1 MNDADI
7 ARVGELLGRIPQG
20 QFEIVVRTK
29 SGDPVVLRNAPFLD
43 DGTPMPTRYWLL
55 GEHETVIVGR
65 LEASGGVN
73 QAEADIGPT
82 ALIETHERYAAERD
96 AAIDPAHTGPR
107 PFGGVGGTRIG
118 VKCLHAHF
126 GWWLAVGNDPV
137 GQWVADKL
145 DISRDDYV
153 VAENSAVI
161 NKRSRPVFTSP
172 VAAIDIGT
180 NSTNLLIVD
189 PQGNEIVREVN
200 VTRLG
205 KGVAAS
211 GRLEDSA
218 IAATV
223 QQLAIYASLLKQHNV
238 ETFRVTATEACR
250 RASNANTFLD
260 QAEATLGKRPEII
273 SGEAEGKL
281 AFSGA
286 LSKLDPHDGTTIV
299 IDIGGG
305 STEIMIGTGN
315 SLQHVSSFPVGAV
328 VLTETELH
336 RDPPRPEE
344 LTNAIGLVTDFMDDL
359 VREFPQVLNA
369 TRVVG
374 VAGTIV
380 TIAAIELG
388 IARFDPV
395 ALHDMTLTREA
406 AEDVFRTLAT
416 ESLIDR
422 KSNPGLPPERADVIV
437 GGCCALVGI
446 MRRLRIPS
454 VTVSVHNLLDGV
466 VQHILDPQ

>member
-126 GWWLAVGNDPV
+126 GWWLAVGDDPV

-145 DISRDDYV
+145 GVSRDDYV
-153 VAENSAVI
+153 VVNSV
-161 NKRSRPVFTSP
+161 RSRPVFTSP

-211 GRLEDSA
+211 GLLDDSA
-218 IAATV
+218 INSTV
-223 QQLAIYASLLKQHNV
+223 QQLAVYASLLKQHKV
-238 ETFRVTATEACR
+238 ETFRVTATEVCR

-260 QAEATLGKRPEII
+260 QAETVLGKRPEII
-273 SGEAEGKL
+273 SGAEEGQL
-281 AFSGA
+281 AFRGA
-286 LSKLDPHDGTTIV
+286 LSKLEPHKGITIV
-299 IDIGGG
+299 VDIGGG
-305 STEIMIGTGN
+305 STEVMIGQDK
-315 SLQHVSSFPVGAV
+315 SLQHASSFPVGAV

-336 RDPPRPEE
+336 RDPPKPEE

-359 VREFPQVLNA
+359 VREQPQVLEA

-380 TIAAIELG
+380 TIAAVELG

-395 ALHDMTLTREA
+395 ALHGMTLTREA

-416 ESLIDR
+416 ESLNDR
-422 KSNPGLPPERADVIV
+422 KSNPGLPAERADVIV

-446 MRRLRIPS
+446 MRRLRLPS
-454 VTVSVHNLLDGV
+454 ITVSVHNLLDGV

>member
-145 DISRDDYV
+145 DVSRDDYV
-153 VAENSAVI
+153 VTENSAVI

-223 QQLAIYASLLKQHNV
+223 QQLAIYASLLKKHNV
-238 ETFRVTATEACR
+238 EIFRVTATEACR

-454 VTVSVHNLLDGV
+454 ITVSVHNLLDGV

>member
-96 AAIDPAHTGPR
+96 AAIDPSHTGPR

-223 QQLAIYASLLKQHNV
+223 QQLAIYASLLKKHNV
-238 ETFRVTATEACR
+238 EIFRVTATEACR

-328 VLTETELH
+328 VLSETELH

>member
-1 MNDADI
+1 MTPADI
-7 ARVGELLGRIPQG
+7 ARVGELLGREPQG

-55 GEHETVIVGR
+55 GEHETVIIGR

-82 ALIETHERYAAERD
+82 ALEETHIRYAAERD
-96 AAIDPAHTGPR
+96 AAIDPTHTGPR
-107 PFGGVGGTRIG
+107 PFGGVGGTRVG

-126 GWWLAVGNDPV
+126 GWWLAVGDDPV

-145 DISRDDYV
+145 GISRDDYV
-153 VAENSAVI
+153 VV
-161 NKRSRPVFTSP
+161 NKQRTRPVFTSP

-205 KGVAAS
+205 KGVAES
-211 GRLEDSA
+211 GVLDDQA
-218 IAATV
+218 IASTV
-223 QQLAIYASLLKQHNV
+223 QQLTIYASLLKQHNV

-260 QAEATLGKRPEII
+260 QAETVLGKRPEII
-273 SGEAEGKL
+273 SGVLEGQL
-281 AFSGA
+281 AFRGA
-286 LSKLDPHDGTTIV
+286 LSKLEPHNGTTIV

-305 STEIMIGTGN
+305 STEVMIGQGN
-315 SLQHVSSFPVGAV
+315 SLQHTVSFPVGAV

-359 VREFPQVLNA
+359 VREQPQVLEA

-380 TIAAIELG
+380 TIAAVELG
-388 IARFDPV
+388 IARFDPF
-395 ALHDMTLTREA
+395 ALHGMTLTREA

-416 ESLIDR
+416 ESLTDR

-437 GGCCALVGI
+437 GGCCALVGV
-446 MRRLRIPS
+446 MRRLRIS
-454 VTVSVHNLLDGV
+454 SMTVSVHNLLDGV

>member
-395 ALHDMTLTREA
+395 ALHEMTLTREA

-454 VTVSVHNLLDGV
+454 ITVSVHNLLDGV

>member
-1 MNDADI
+1 MTPADI
-7 ARVGELLGRIPQG
+7 DRVGELLGRLPQG

-82 ALIETHERYAAERD
+82 ALEETHNRYAAERD
-96 AAIDPAHTGPR
+96 AAIDPTHTGPR

-126 GWWLAVGNDPV
+126 GWWLAVGDDPV

-145 DISRDDYV
+145 DVSRDDYV
-153 VAENSAVI
+153 IVN
-161 NKRSRPVFTSP
+161 NQRTRPVFTSP

-211 GRLEDSA
+211 GLLDDSA
-218 IAATV
+218 IAATI

-260 QAEATLGKRPEII
+260 QAQTVLGKRPEII
-273 SGEAEGKL
+273 SGVLEGQL
-281 AFSGA
+281 AFRGA
-286 LSKLDPHDGTTIV
+286 LSKLEPHNGTPIV
-299 IDIGGG
+299 VDIGGG
-305 STEIMIGTGN
+305 STEVMIGVGN
-315 SLQHVSSFPVGAV
+315 ELQHTVSFPFGAV

-359 VREFPQVLNA
+359 VREQPHVLDA

-380 TIAAIELG
+380 TIAAVELG

-395 ALHDMTLTREA
+395 ALHGMTLTREA

-416 ESLIDR
+416 ESLTDR
-422 KSNPGLPPERADVIV
+422 KSNPGLPAERADVIV

-446 MRRLRIPS
+446 MRRLRLPS
-454 VTVSVHNLLDGV
+454 ITVSVHNLLDGV

>member
-7 ARVGELLGRIPQG
+7 ARVGELLGRVPQG

-82 ALIETHERYAAERD
+82 ALEETHIRYAAERD
-96 AAIDPAHTGPR
+96 AAINPTHTGPR
-107 PFGGVGGTRIG
+107 PFGGVGGTRVG

-145 DISRDDYV
+145 DVSRDDYV
-153 VAENSAVI
+153 VVNNV
-161 NKRSRPVFTSP
+161 RTRPVFTSP

-189 PQGNEIVREVN
+189 PQGNEIVREIN

-211 GRLEDSA
+211 GLLDDSA
-218 IAATV
+218 ITATV
-223 QQLAIYASLLKQHNV
+223 QQLAIYASLLNQHNV
-238 ETFRVTATEACR
+238 ETLRVTATEACR

-260 QAEATLGKRPEII
+260 QAQTVLGKRPEII
-273 SGEAEGKL
+273 SGVLEGQL
-281 AFSGA
+281 AYRGA
-286 LSKLDPHDGTTIV
+286 LSKLEPHNGTTIV
-299 IDIGGG
+299 VDIGGG
-305 STEIMIGTGN
+305 STEVMIGIGN
-315 SLQHVSSFPVGAV
+315 ELQHTVSFPFGAV

-359 VREFPQVLNA
+359 VREQPQVLEA

-380 TIAAIELG
+380 TIAAVELG

-416 ESLIDR
+416 ESLADR
-422 KSNPGLPPERADVIV
+422 KSNPGLPAERADVIV

-446 MRRLRIPS
+446 MRRLRLPS
-454 VTVSVHNLLDGV
+454 ITVSVHNLLDGV

>member
-7 ARVGELLGRIPQG
+7 ARVGELLGRVPQG
-20 QFEIVVRTK
+20 QFEIVVRTQ

-82 ALIETHERYAAERD
+82 ALEETHIRYAAERD
-96 AAIDPAHTGPR
+96 AAIDPTHTGPR
-107 PFGGVGGTRIG
+107 PFGGVGGTRVG

-145 DISRDDYV
+145 DVSRDDYV
-153 VAENSAVI
+153 IVNSV
-161 NKRSRPVFTSP
+161 RSRPVFTSP

-211 GRLEDSA
+211 GLLDDSA
-218 IAATV
+218 ITATV

-238 ETFRVTATEACR
+238 ETLRVTATEACR

-260 QAEATLGKRPEII
+260 QAQTVLGKRPEII
-273 SGEAEGKL
+273 SGVLEGQL
-281 AFSGA
+281 AYRGA
-286 LSKLDPHDGTTIV
+286 LSKLEPHNGTTIV
-299 IDIGGG
+299 VDIGGG
-305 STEIMIGTGN
+305 STEVMIGIGN
-315 SLQHVSSFPVGAV
+315 ELQHTVSFPFGAV

-359 VREFPQVLNA
+359 VREQPQVLEA

-380 TIAAIELG
+380 TIAAVELG

-416 ESLIDR
+416 ESLANR
-422 KSNPGLPPERADVIV
+422 KSNPGLPAERADVIV

-446 MRRLRIPS
+446 MRRLRLPS
-454 VTVSVHNLLDGV
+454 ITVSVHNLLDGV

>member
-1 MNDADI
+1 MTPADI
-7 ARVGELLGRIPQG
+7 ARVGELLGRVPQG

-73 QAEADIGPT
+73 QAEVDIGPT
-82 ALIETHERYAAERD
+82 ALEATHNRYAAERD
-96 AAIDPAHTGPR
+96 AAIDPTHTGPR
-107 PFGGVGGTRIG
+107 PFGGVGGTRVG

-126 GWWLAVGNDPV
+126 GWWLAVGDDPV

-145 DISRDDYV
+145 DVSRDDYV
-153 VAENSAVI
+153 VV
-161 NKRSRPVFTSP
+161 NKVRSRPVFSSP
-172 VAAIDIGT
+172 VSAIDIGT

-211 GRLEDSA
+211 GLLDDSA
-218 IAATV
+218 IAATL
-223 QQLAIYASLLKQHNV
+223 QQLAVYASLLQQHHV

-260 QAEATLGKRPEII
+260 QAQTILGKRPEII
-273 SGEAEGKL
+273 SGVEEGQL
-281 AFSGA
+281 AYRGA

-305 STEIMIGTGN
+305 STEVMIGVGN
-315 SLQHVSSFPVGAV
+315 ELQHTVSFPFGAV

-344 LTNAIGLVTDFMDDL
+344 LTNAIGFATDFMDDL
-359 VREFPQVLNA
+359 VREQPQVLDA

-380 TIAAIELG
+380 TIAAVELG

-395 ALHDMTLTREA
+395 ALHGMTLTREA

-416 ESLIDR
+416 ESLADR

-446 MRRLRIPS
+446 MRRLRLPS
-454 VTVSVHNLLDGV
+454 ITVSVHNLLDGV

>member
-273 SGEAEGKL
+273 SGEAEGNL

-395 ALHDMTLTREA
+395 ALHEMTLTREA

-454 VTVSVHNLLDGV
+454 ITVSVHNLLDGV

>member
-180 NSTNLLIVD
+180 NSTNMLIVD

-328 VLTETELH
+328 VLSETELH

-454 VTVSVHNLLDGV
+454 ITVSVHNLLDGV

>member
-1 MNDADI
+1 
-7 ARVGELLGRIPQG
+7 LGRIPQG

-29 SGDPVVLRNAPFLD
+29 NGDPVVLRNAPFLD

-82 ALIETHERYAAERD
+82 ALEETHNRYAAERD

-126 GWWLAVGNDPV
+126 GWWLAVGDDPV
-137 GQWVADKL
+137 GRWVADKL
-145 DISRDDYV
+145 DVSRDDYV
-153 VAENSAVI
+153 VVN
-161 NKRSRPVFTSP
+161 NQRTRPVFTSP

-211 GRLEDSA
+211 GLLDNSA

-223 QQLAIYASLLKQHNV
+223 QQLALYASLLKQHNV

-260 QAEATLGKRPEII
+260 QAQTILGKRPEII
-273 SGEAEGKL
+273 SGVLEGQL
-281 AFSGA
+281 AFRGA
-286 LSKLDPHDGTTIV
+286 LSKLEPHNGTTIV

-305 STEIMIGTGN
+305 STEVMIGVGN
-315 SLQHVSSFPVGAV
+315 ELQHTVSFPFGAV

-359 VREFPQVLNA
+359 VREQPQVLDA

-395 ALHDMTLTREA
+395 ALHGMTLTREA

-416 ESLIDR
+416 ESLTDR
-422 KSNPGLPPERADVIV
+422 KSNPGLPAERADVIV

-446 MRRLRIPS
+446 MRRLRLPS
-454 VTVSVHNLLDGV
+454 ITVSVHNLLDGV